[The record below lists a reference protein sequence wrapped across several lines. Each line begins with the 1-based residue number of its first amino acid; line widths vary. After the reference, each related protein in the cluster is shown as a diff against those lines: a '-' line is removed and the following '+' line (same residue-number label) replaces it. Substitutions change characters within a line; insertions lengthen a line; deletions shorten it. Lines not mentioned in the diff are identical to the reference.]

1 MATQQQIQDAILN
14 TVEGS
19 FDFDYVDILES
30 VIDRVDDYNNEE
42 DIAEAIDDAFIYYND
57 HWIIAKHFYNSPLD
71 VDKDE
76 LIEQFT
82 DDVYSVCNKLAE
94 AKEEQ

>member
-1 MATQQQIQDAILN
+1 MTTQQQIKDAILN

-19 FDFDYVDILES
+19 FDFDYVDILEK
-30 VIDRVDDYNNEE
+30 VINRVEDYNNEE

-57 HWIIAKHFYNSPLD
+57 QWTITKHFYNSPLD

-82 DDVYSVCNKLAE
+82 DDVYSVCSQLAN

>member
-1 MATQQQIQDAILN
+1 MTTQQQIKDAILN

-19 FDFDYVDILES
+19 FDFDY
-30 VIDRVDDYNNEE
+30 
-42 DIAEAIDDAFIYYND
+42 
-57 HWIIAKHFYNSPLD
+57 

-82 DDVYSVCNKLAE
+82 DDVYSVCNELAE

>member
-1 MATQQQIQDAILN
+1 MTTQQQIQDAILN

-30 VIDRVDDYNNEE
+30 VIDRVDDYNN
-42 DIAEAIDDAFIYYND
+42 

-71 VDKDE
+71 VNQDE

-82 DDVYSVCNKLAE
+82 DDVYSVCNELAE